1 MRIISGVAIA
11 AAALLLLTAC
21 SAGAAY
27 STKVQS
33 IADVD
38 ATEVSVVLSVKNTG
52 STADAPIC
60 FVDLYTAGGTKVGH
74 SGDNE
79 FRSKIQPGKTVHTAV
94 VVDVTASGEPNVS
107 VADSVATCS

>member
-1 MRIISGVAIA
+1 MRIIPGAAIA

-21 SAGAAY
+21 SGGDAFIA
-27 STKVQS
+27 KVQS

-38 ATEVSVVLSVKNTG
+38 ATEVSVVLNVKNTG
-52 STADAPIC
+52 SSADAPIC

-79 FRSKIQPGKTVHTAV
+79 FQSKIQPGKTAHTAI
-94 VVDVTASGEPNVS
+94 VVDVTAAGEPNVS
-107 VADSVATCS
+107 AADSVATCS